1 MPDARP
7 ILAGLGL
14 VLIVLAVAMA
24 LPAALDAARGD
35 PGWLAFAKA
44 AGIGLFVGGA
54 LLLTPR
60 QGERRALSLKGA
72 LVFAVLAWIAAAL
85 AGALP
90 LAFSGLGL
98 SFTDAFFES
107 MSGVTSTGATIL
119 PRVEAASPGILLWR
133 GMLNWI
139 GGLGFVLF
147 AVALFPLLRIGGM
160 QLFQSESFDRPEK
173 LSPSGGRL
181 AASIGAVYAAFT
193 ALGAFA
199 LMAAGLSSF
208 DAVVHAMSAISTGGF
223 STRDGPVGAFAGPA
237 VPWVLTA
244 LMIAGSLPFIL
255 YVEALRRGPRRL
267 FADSQVRWFFA
278 ALAGAA
284 LAVFAWLAFARG
296 LAPGRAATE
305 AAFAVASSMT
315 GTGYVAGDLA
325 TWGGF
330 PPMLLFLLLFVGGCA
345 GSTTGGIKIF
355 RFQVASAVG
364 WAQVRRLVEPN
375 GVFVPYYNRQ
385 PVPDE
390 IAASI
395 MGFFL
400 LFLLSYFALAFGL
413 AALVPSIGLDAA
425 LSGAA
430 RLIANVG
437 PGFGR
442 ELGLGGNVAAF
453 PDPAKWLAT
462 AGMLLGRVEI
472 VTLYALAVPAFW
484 RR

>member
-1 MPDARP
+1 MRDPRP
-7 ILAGLGL
+7 ILGGLGL
-14 VLIVLAVAMA
+14 VLVVVAAAMA
-24 LPAALDAARGD
+24 LPALVDALAGD
-35 PGWLAFAKA
+35 RTWLAFAKA
-44 AGIGLFVGGA
+44 AGIVLFVGGA

-60 QGERRALSLKGA
+60 QGERRGLTLKAALLFS
-72 LVFAVLAWIAAAL
+72 VLAWIAAAL

-90 LAFSGLGL
+90 LHFSALGL
-98 SFTDAFFES
+98 SFTDALFES

-119 PRVEAASPGILLWR
+119 KRVEAASNGILLWR

-173 LSPSGGRL
+173 LTPSGGRL

-193 ALGAFA
+193 AAGAVA
-199 LMAAGLSSF
+199 LTAAGMPSF

-223 STRDGPVGAFAGPA
+223 STRDASVAAFAGPF
-237 VPWVLTA
+237 VPWVLVA
-244 LMIAGSLPFIL
+244 LMIAGSLPFVL
-255 YVEALRRGPRRL
+255 YVEAIRRGPRRL
-267 FADSQVRWFFA
+267 TRDTQVRWFFL

-284 LAVFAWLAFARG
+284 ALMFAWLALARG
-296 LAPGRAATE
+296 LPPARAATE
-305 AAFAVASSMT
+305 AVFAVTSFMT
-315 GTGYVAGDLA
+315 GTGFVVGDYA
-325 TWGGF
+325 AWGGF
-330 PPMLLFLLLFVGGCA
+330 PIALLFLLMFVGGCA
-345 GSTTGGIKIF
+345 GSTTCGIKIF

-385 PVPDE
+385 PVPDD

-395 MGFFL
+395 MGFFF
-400 LFLLSYFALAFGL
+400 LFLLSYFALAVGL
-413 AALVPSIGLDAA
+413 AVSAPAIGLDAA

-430 RLIANVG
+430 TIIGNVG

-442 ELGLGGNVAAF
+442 DIGLGGNFAAF

-472 VTLYALAVPAFW
+472 VTLYALAAPAFW
-484 RR
+484 RD

>member
-14 VLIVLAVAMA
+14 VLIVLAAAMA
-24 LPAALDAARGD
+24 LPAALDAAAGD
-35 PGWLAFAKA
+35 RTWLAFAKA
-44 AGIGLFVGGA
+44 AGIGLFLGGA

-60 QGERRALSLKGA
+60 QGERRALSLTGA

-90 LAFSGLGL
+90 LQFSTLGL
-98 SFTDAFFES
+98 SFTDALFES

-119 PRVEAASPGILLWR
+119 PRVEAASAGILLWR

-147 AVALFPLLRIGGM
+147 AVAVFPLLRIGGM
-160 QLFQSESFDRPEK
+160 QLFQSDSFDRPEK
-173 LSPSGGRL
+173 LGPSGGRL

-193 ALGAFA
+193 ALGAVA
-199 LMAAGLSSF
+199 LMAAGLPGF
-208 DAVVHAMSAISTGGF
+208 DAAVHAMTAISTGGF
-223 STRDGPVGAFAGPA
+223 STRDASVGAFAGPA

-244 LMIAGSLPFIL
+244 LMVAGSLPFVL
-255 YVEALRRGPRRL
+255 YIEAIRRGPRRL

-284 LAVFAWLAFARG
+284 LVLFAWLAFARG
-296 LAPGRAATE
+296 MPPGRAATE
-305 AAFAVASSMT
+305 SVFAVASFMT
-315 GTGYVAGDLA
+315 GTGFVTADLA
-325 TWGGF
+325 NWGGF
-330 PPMLLFLLLFVGGCA
+330 PLMLLFLLMFVGGCA
-345 GSTTGGIKIF
+345 GSTTCGIKIF

-390 IAASI
+390 TATSI
-395 MGFFL
+395 MGYFL

-413 AALVPSIGLDAA
+413 AALMPKLGLDAA

-430 RLIANVG
+430 TLIANVG
-437 PGFGR
+437 PAFGR
-442 ELGLGGNVAAF
+442 DIGPGGNFAAF